1 MDGLRGGVVG
11 GGGGECC
18 FYSSISEDWAPKHL
32 GQTEREQ
39 STPTQAEAGL
49 AQEREATI
57 TFPASRLQTQ
67 PYFRRAITVTGDTN
81 GPGSV
86 CL

>member
-1 MDGLRGGVVG
+1 MGQWAGEAGSVVSTAPSLRIGP
-11 GGGGECC
+11 
-18 FYSSISEDWAPKHL
+18 PKHL

-39 STPTQAEAGL
+39 RTPSTQAEAGL

-67 PYFRRAITVTGDTN
+67 PSFRRAMTATGDTN